1 MILLFSFLVA
11 LFLTAVAIPPLMQL
25 AARLNLVDVPTAR
38 KIHGR
43 PIPLC
48 GGIGIALGAMMPV
61 LMWAPMDPAL
71 KAGLAGAVLILA
83 LGMID
88 DAWPL
93 HYGWKF
99 FGQGL
104 AVAIAIAGGVVAEH
118 LPLFGLDPA
127 PAWISY
133 AVTALFLVA
142 VTNAV
147 NLADGLDGLAGGCV
161 MLTLLAIA
169 LLAYPADGVALMI
182 VAVALTGALLGFLRY
197 NTHPATVFLGDT
209 GSMFLGF
216 LSAVLAI
223 ELVQTCHTAVN
234 PAVPLLLV
242 GLPLLDT
249 ALAFTRRIVNGKSPF
264 RPDRSHIHHHLL
276 ASGLTQVEAVTVIYV
291 IQAAM
296 VAAAILLRYE
306 SDAVVLGAF
315 AAVSLTVALPLAWVR
330 LTGQPLRPRPET
342 AANADVPVE
351 RRNLWL
357 RRRTWLPARTLG
369 YVAIALAAFLV
380 AAPFLPKKAPQ
391 DIAVVAALAV
401 VFGFAAHQLFYN
413 RRLLIERGI
422 IFLAAGTTAYLMAS
436 WMGGHPG
443 RSWAVGLYLAVL
455 TIVLVAA
462 IRVTRRTLFRV
473 TPQDLLILFLAMTVP
488 NLSGEAVREYHLREM
503 AAIMVVLFY
512 AGEFV
517 IAKDPRSRHLVSGAA
532 VVALAF
538 VAARG
543 LFP

>member
-11 LFLTAVAIPPLMQL
+11 LFLTVVSIPPLMQL
-25 AARLNLVDVPTAR
+25 ATRLNLVDLPAAR

-48 GGIGIALGAMMPV
+48 GGIGVALGAMVPV
-61 LMWAPMDPAL
+61 LMWAPMDPPL
-71 KAGLAGAVLILA
+71 KAGLAGAVVILA

-99 FGQGL
+99 LGQGL
-104 AVAIAIAGGVVAEH
+104 AVAIAIAGGVVAER

-127 PAWISY
+127 PPWISY
-133 AVTALFLVA
+133 AVTALFLLA

-161 MLTLLAIA
+161 LVTLLAIA
-169 LLAYPADGVALMI
+169 LLAYPAGGFALMI

-223 ELVQTCHTAVN
+223 ELVQRCHTAIS

-249 ALAFTRRIVNGKSPF
+249 GLAFVRRIINGKSPF
-264 RPDRSHIHHHLL
+264 RPDRNHIHHHLL

-291 IQAAM
+291 IQAVM

-306 SDAVVLGAF
+306 SDAVVLAAF
-315 AAVSLTVALPLAWVR
+315 AAVSLTVAVPLAWVR
-330 LTGQPLRPRPET
+330 LTGRPLRPRRET
-342 AANADVPVE
+342 AAAADAPVE

-357 RRRTWLPARTLG
+357 RRRAWLPARTLG
-369 YVAIALAAFLV
+369 YVAVALAVFLV
-380 AAPFLPKKAPQ
+380 AAPFLPRKAPQ

-401 VFGFAAHQLFYN
+401 VFGFAARQLFHN

-443 RSWAVGLYLAVL
+443 RSLGVGLYLVVL
-455 TIVLVAA
+455 TIVLVVA

-503 AAIMVVLFY
+503 VAIMVVLFY

-532 VVALAF
+532 AVALAV

-543 LFP
+543 LFL